1 MTEPGPDRV
10 HNAIGSSVTGPVV
23 QAGSVS
29 GGITVTVPALPAHIV
44 PHQLPA
50 VASPFVGRA
59 EEVARLT
66 DSLEHAGDG
75 GSLIHVISA
84 TAGAGKTTLAVRW
97 AHQVSARFPDG
108 QLYVNLRGF
117 DPSGAPV
124 TPAEAIRGFLDAFGV
139 RPEQIPVALD
149 AQAALYRSLLAE
161 RRVLVVL
168 DNARDA
174 EQVRPLLPGP
184 RCFVVVTSRHS
195 LDSLIVREGARSI
208 RLDPLSHT
216 EATELVAARVGAGR
230 AETSPAAVRE
240 LVDRCV
246 RLPLALVLAAARAIA
261 DPALPLD
268 ALAEELRDE
277 QDRLDALDLGDTYLG
292 MRAVF
297 SWSYQALSPPA
308 ADLFR
313 LLGLHQGPTI
323 GLHAAAALADVPV
336 RRARVLLAELTQAH
350 LVEESGKRYALHD
363 LLRSYAAELVGGS
376 VPDGAVRRL
385 LDHYLHTALAAD
397 RRLAPHRA
405 KITVPPA
412 TSPPVEVTDETRA
425 LDWFTTEHANLLAA
439 VATAEQHGEHTRVWP
454 LAWSAVTYFER
465 KGHWR
470 DWLATQTA
478 AVTAATRTGDRSAEA
493 RAHRLASRAAIRL
506 HRYDDAAAH
515 LERALGLYEDLN
527 IPVGKARTHIAF
539 SWVREL
545 QERYTEAVDHAIYA
559 LKLFREVGSRTGEA
573 RALDQL
579 GWELALAG
587 DCEQGLVHC
596 EHALD
601 LFRAL
606 DHRAGQADTEDSL
619 GYINHQLGR
628 YDRAESHLRRSI
640 ALCRSLGDQHTE
652 AVAHDRLGD
661 TLFASGRR
669 TKARQSWTT
678 ALVLFEQEAAPEAAA
693 VRAKLTDLR

>member
-1 MTEPGPDRV
+1 MTEPGSDHV
-10 HNAIGSSVTGPVV
+10 HNAVGSSVTGPVV
-23 QAGSVS
+23 QAGTVS
-29 GGITVTVPALPAHIV
+29 GGITLSVPAPPVHIV

-59 EEVARLT
+59 AQVSQLSESLT
-66 DSLEHAGDG
+66 DAGDG
-75 GSLIHVISA
+75 GSLIHVISG

-97 AHQVSARFPDG
+97 AHQVAARFPDG

-117 DPSGAPV
+117 DPSGAPM

-139 RPEQIPVALD
+139 RSQQIPVALD

-184 RCFVVVTSRHS
+184 RCFVLVTSRHS

-208 RLDPLSHT
+208 RLDPLSHA
-216 EATELVAARVGAGR
+216 EATELVAARVGAAR
-230 AETSPAAVRE
+230 AETDPAAVRD

-261 DPALPLD
+261 DPELPLD
-268 ALAEELRDE
+268 ALAEELHGE

-297 SWSYQALSPPA
+297 SWSYHALSPPA

-313 LLGLHQGPTI
+313 LLGLHQGPKI
-323 GLHAAAALADVPV
+323 GLHAVAALADVPV
-336 RRARVLLAELTQAH
+336 RRARVLLAELTKAH
-350 LVEESGKRYALHD
+350 LVQESGKRYALHD
-363 LLRSYAAELVGGS
+363 LLRSYAAELVGRS
-376 VPDGAVRRL
+376 VPEEAVRRL

-412 TSPPVEVTDETRA
+412 TSAPLEIADETEA
-425 LDWFTTEHANLLAA
+425 LDWFATEHANLLAA
-439 VATAEQHGEHTRVWP
+439 VKTAEQHQEHTRVWT
-454 LAWSAVTYFER
+454 LAWSAVNYFER

-470 DWLATQTA
+470 DWLATQSA
-478 AVTAATRTGDRSAEA
+478 AVTAASHAGDRSAEA

-506 HRYDDAAAH
+506 HRYDEAAEH
-515 LERALGLYEDLN
+515 LEQALGLYEELN
-527 IPVGKARTHIAF
+527 IPVGKARTHISF

-559 LKLFREVGSRTGEA
+559 LKLFQEVGSRTGEA

-579 GWELALAG
+579 GWELALSG
-587 DCEQGLVHC
+587 DHEQGLVHC
-596 EHALD
+596 QHALD

-606 DHRAGQADTEDSL
+606 DHRPGQAETEDSV
-619 GYINHQLGR
+619 GHINHLLGR
-628 YDRAESHLRRSI
+628 YDQAEAHLRRSI
-640 ALCRSLGDQHTE
+640 ALSRSLGDRHTE
-652 AVAHDRLGD
+652 AVAHNRLGD
-661 TLFASGRR
+661 TLLAVGRR
-669 TKARQSWTT
+669 DEARQTWTT
-678 ALVLFEQEAAPEAAA
+678 ALSLFETEAAPEVTA
-693 VRAKLTDLR
+693 VRAKLAGLR